1 MTKKS
6 ADKGHVKSQYRLAYL
21 YDEKNFNEDAIEYY
35 LKAIDSNYTMAKF
48 RLGNLYNRQNT
59 IESAKLYMI

>member
-1 MTKKS
+1 MEINENYDEAERYYKKS

-35 LKAIDSNYTMAKF
+35 LS
-48 RLGNLYNRQNT
+48 
-59 IESAKLYMI
+59 